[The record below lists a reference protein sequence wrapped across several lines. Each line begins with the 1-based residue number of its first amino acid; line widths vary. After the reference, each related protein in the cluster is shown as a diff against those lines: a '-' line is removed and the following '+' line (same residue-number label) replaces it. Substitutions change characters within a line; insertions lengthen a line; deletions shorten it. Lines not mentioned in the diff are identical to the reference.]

1 VLLNGGTL
9 IGPTTVT
16 PVGDSNPFDSV
27 TINFIASAGS
37 EILDFSSMT
46 PTVPGTN
53 VGEDGTLLLSDV
65 SVSTTSTVPE
75 PSSLM
80 LLGTGVLGAA
90 GMMRRRLLRA

>member
-1 VLLNGGTL
+1 VLLNGGTI
-9 IGPTTVT
+9 IGPTAVT

-27 TINFIASAGS
+27 TINFIASSAT
-37 EILDFSSMT
+37 ELLDFSSMT

-65 SVSTTSTVPE
+65 SVSTTTVVPE

-90 GMMRRRLLRA
+90 GMMRRRFVRI